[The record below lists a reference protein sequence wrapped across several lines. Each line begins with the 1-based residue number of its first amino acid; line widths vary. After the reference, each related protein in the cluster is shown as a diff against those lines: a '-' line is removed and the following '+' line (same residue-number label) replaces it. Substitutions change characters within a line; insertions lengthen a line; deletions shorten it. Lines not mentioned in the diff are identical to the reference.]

1 MGTELMPQIIAGADV
16 GGSKSAAAVW
26 KDGTEV
32 ARVTGI
38 GAAVRPGRALSSA
51 ATIATLVRSALTSA
65 GLLRADVLVVGA
77 AGAGREPEAGDL
89 ARALRNEDV
98 ATRVHVT
105 TDLALLLEG
114 AFPEG
119 PGLVLAAGT
128 GSVAVARTAAGE
140 IERAGGYGWQM
151 GDEGGG
157 YDIGRAVLRAVG
169 RAADGRGPA
178 TTLERAAREVARA
191 EDLTALLRW
200 AASAG
205 VAEVAALGGAAVRA
219 AEEGD
224 AVAKE
229 IVEAAAQQL
238 ADLAQAL
245 ARRTGVT
252 EAAIGGGI
260 AGTGYMRREISSRL
274 AAGNIKVKDGV
285 PDALEGARRIGSEKA
300 SRK

>member
-1 MGTELMPQIIAGADV
+1 MTQIIAGADV

-26 KDGTEV
+26 KDGTEI
-32 ARVTGI
+32 ARVSGV

-65 GLLRADVLVVGA
+65 GLLRADLLVVGA
-77 AGAGREPEAGDL
+77 AGAGREPDAGDL
-89 ARALRNEDV
+89 ARALRNEDM
-98 ATRVHVT
+98 AARVHVT

-128 GSVAVARTAAGE
+128 GSVAVARTASGTIA
-140 IERAGGYGWQM
+140 RAGGYGWQM

-178 TTLERAAREVARA
+178 TSLEQSAREHARA
-191 EDLTALLRW
+191 EDLPALVRW

-205 VAEVAALGGAAVRA
+205 VPEVAALGRIAVRA
-219 AEEGD
+219 AEAGD
-224 AVAKE
+224 AVARD
-229 IVEAAAQQL
+229 IVENAAEEL
-238 ADLAQAL
+238 ANLALAL

-252 EAAIGGGI
+252 NAAIGGGL
-260 AGTGYMRREISSRL
+260 AASDYMRSAISTRL
-274 AAGNIKVKDGV
+274 AAGKLAVQEGV
-285 PDALEGARRIGSEKA
+285 PDALEGAKKVA
-300 SRK
+300 SAM

>member
-1 MGTELMPQIIAGADV
+1 MTQIIAGADV

-32 ARVTGI
+32 ARVSGV

-65 GLLRADVLVVGA
+65 GLLRADLLVVGA

-89 ARALRNEDV
+89 ARALRNEDM
-98 ATRVHVT
+98 AARVHVT
-105 TDLALLLEG
+105 TDLALLLEA
-114 AFPEG
+114 AFPDG

-128 GSVAVARTAAGE
+128 GSVAVARTASGT

-178 TTLERAAREVARA
+178 TSLEHSARELARA
-191 EDLTALLRW
+191 EDLPALIRW

-205 VAEVAALGGAAVRA
+205 VAEIAALGRAAVRA
-219 AEEGD
+219 AEAGD
-224 AVAKE
+224 EVAKG
-229 IVEAAAQQL
+229 IVESAAEEL
-238 ADLAQAL
+238 ASLALSL
-245 ARRTGVT
+245 ARRTGVNQ
-252 EAAIGGGI
+252 AAIGGGL
-260 AGTGYMRREISSRL
+260 AGSELMRREISARL
-274 AAGNIKVKDGV
+274 QAGKLTVQEGV
-285 PDALEGARRIGSEKA
+285 PDALDGAKKVA
-300 SRK
+300 SGM

>member
-1 MGTELMPQIIAGADV
+1 MTQVIAGADV

-32 ARVTGI
+32 ARVSGI

-51 ATIATLVRSALTSA
+51 ATIATLVRRALTSA
-65 GLLRADVLVVGA
+65 GLLRADLLVVGA

-98 ATRVHVT
+98 AGRVQVT
-105 TDLALLLEG
+105 TDLALLLES
-114 AFPEG
+114 AFPDS

-128 GSVAVARTAAGE
+128 GSVAVARTASGD

-157 YDIGRAVLRAVG
+157 YDMGRAVLRAIG
-169 RAADGRGPA
+169 RAADGRGRA
-178 TTLERAAREVARA
+178 TALEQAAREVARA
-191 EDLTALLRW
+191 EDLPALIRW

-219 AEEGD
+219 AESGD
-224 AVAKE
+224 AVALE
-229 IVEAAAQQL
+229 ILRASADEL
-238 ADLAQAL
+238 AGLALGL
-245 ARRTGVT
+245 ARSTRIKHV
-252 EAAIGGGI
+252 AVAGGLAGSDLMRNEI
-260 AGTGYMRREISSRL
+260 ATRL
-274 AAGNIKVKDGV
+274 AAGKLSVLDGV
-285 PDALEGARRIGSEKA
+285 PDALEGARRLA
-300 SRK
+300 SRGQGSGVRG

>member
-1 MGTELMPQIIAGADV
+1 MTQILAGADV

-26 KDGTEV
+26 KDGIEV
-32 ARVTGI
+32 ARVSGI

-51 ATIATLVRSALTSA
+51 ATIATLVRRALTSA
-65 GLLRADVLVVGA
+65 GLLRADLLVVGA

-98 ATRVHVT
+98 AAKVQVT
-105 TDLALLLEG
+105 TDLALLLES
-114 AFPEG
+114 AFPDG

-128 GSVAVARTAAGE
+128 GSVAVARTASGD

-178 TTLERAAREVARA
+178 TALDQAAREVARA
-191 EDLTALLRW
+191 EDLPALIRW
-200 AASAG
+200 TASAG

-219 AEEGD
+219 AESGD
-224 AVAKE
+224 AVAIDILKASADE
-229 IVEAAAQQL
+229 L
-238 ADLAQAL
+238 AGLALALAQ
-245 ARRTGVT
+245 RTGVT
-252 EAAIGGGI
+252 QVAI
-260 AGTGYMRREISSRL
+260 AGGLAGSHLMRKEIATRL
-274 AAGNIKVKDGV
+274 AAGKLTVLDGA
-285 PDALEGARRIGSEKA
+285 PDALGGALRIGSE
-300 SRK
+300 R

>member
-1 MGTELMPQIIAGADV
+1 MTQIIAGADV

-26 KDGTEV
+26 KDGTEI
-32 ARVTGI
+32 ARVSGV

-65 GLLRADVLVVGA
+65 GLLRADLLVVGA

-89 ARALRNEDV
+89 ARALRNEDM
-98 ATRVHVT
+98 AARVHVT

-128 GSVAVARTAAGE
+128 GSVAVARTASGT

-178 TTLERAAREVARA
+178 TSLEQSAREHARA
-191 EDLTALLRW
+191 EDLPALVRW

-205 VAEVAALGGAAVRA
+205 VPEVAALGRIAVRA
-219 AEEGD
+219 AEAGD
-224 AVAKE
+224 AVARD
-229 IVEAAAQQL
+229 IVENAAEEL
-238 ADLAQAL
+238 ANLALAL

-252 EAAIGGGI
+252 NAAIGGGL
-260 AGTGYMRREISSRL
+260 AASDYMRSAISTRL
-274 AAGNIKVKDGV
+274 AAGKLAVQEGV
-285 PDALEGARRIGSEKA
+285 PDALEGAKKVA
-300 SRK
+300 SGM